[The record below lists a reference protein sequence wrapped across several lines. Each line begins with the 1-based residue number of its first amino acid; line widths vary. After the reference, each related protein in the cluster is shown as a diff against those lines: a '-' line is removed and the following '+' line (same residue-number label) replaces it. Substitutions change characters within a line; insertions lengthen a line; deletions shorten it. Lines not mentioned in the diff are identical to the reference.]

1 MNFPSKTYQKNGR
14 WVEKPNTTVVWIC
27 LCKNKYIKTRE
38 NQTQCLR
45 CIGAVKPAPIKER
58 RLPLS

>member
-14 WVEKPNTTVVWIC
+14 WVEKPSTTVVSLCI
-27 LCKNKYIKTRE
+27 CKNKYIKTRE

-45 CIGAVKPAPIKER
+45 CIGVLMATAKKNAG
-58 RLPLS
+58 LPLA